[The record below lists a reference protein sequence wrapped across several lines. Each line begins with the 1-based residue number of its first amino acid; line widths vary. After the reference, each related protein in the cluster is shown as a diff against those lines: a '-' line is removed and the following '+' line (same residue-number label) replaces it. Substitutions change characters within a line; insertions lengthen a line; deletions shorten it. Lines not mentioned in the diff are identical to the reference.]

1 MAALRTDYKD
11 DIYQGNRK
19 YIQTKNEDGTVS
31 FSDATQYEQE
41 GDYFGAN
48 EINIISQAVN
58 EAQDKADQAFQS
70 ASDGKTAIKNAIT
83 GVDPEV
89 VIPAD
94 PTFIQL
100 ATAIGQIET
109 GIDTSD
115 ATVTAGDIIA
125 PKTAYGPEGKI
136 TGTMVNNGAINQALA
151 VNGTYTI
158 PKGYHNGSGKVT
170 QSISTKAAQTYT
182 PGTSNQIIA
191 ANQYLS
197 GAQTI
202 LGDADLIPAN
212 ILNTANIFG
221 VQGAAIAGKR
231 FATVNATTSPD
242 RRLTRYRIPN
252 TSSDG
257 NIQFAYIYI
266 PNLNLGF
273 TPRIIM
279 TTGTNGYTSLYY
291 RDGLLLL
298 ESSIGL
304 YSYNLSYVN
313 TAGSMYHCALN
324 DGSGQ
329 DPRDFIIMDSA
340 VNMPVTIVA
349 WE

>member
-1 MAALRTDYKD
+1 MATLRTDYKD

-83 GVDPEV
+83 GVDPTV
-89 VIPAD
+89 PIPTDA
-94 PTFIQL
+94 TFAQL
-100 ATAIGQIET
+100 AAAIGQIET

-115 ATVTAGDIIA
+115 ATATAEYLLANLTMYVNNLKVI
-125 PKTAYGPEGKI
+125 
-136 TGTMVNNGAINQALA
+136 GTMVNNGAVNQSLPI
-151 VNGTYTI
+151 NGTYII

-170 QSISTKAAQTYT
+170 QSLTTKAAQTYT
-182 PGTSNQIIA
+182 PGTANQTIA
-191 ANQYLS
+191 AGQYLS
-197 GAQTI
+197 DIQTI
-202 LGDADLIPAN
+202 LGDPDLIPAN

-231 FATVNATTSPD
+231 FASGSVFCGLTQYVFYSRAGGGNSWYGLTVSGLTFKPSIIVCMFRDTRNDGTSYAGDSYTIYSPITGYVLMFTAYDNSGQTSVTSYQVNVGDCYVNASGF
-242 RRLTRYRIPN
+242 RLPALPN
-252 TSSDG
+252 VT
-257 NIQFAYIYI
+257 
-266 PNLNLGF
+266 
-273 TPRIIM
+273 
-279 TTGTNGYTSLYY
+279 
-291 RDGLLLL
+291 
-298 ESSIGL
+298 
-304 YSYNLSYVN
+304 YNW
-313 TAGSMYHCALN
+313 M
-324 DGSGQ
+324 
-329 DPRDFIIMDSA
+329 
-340 VNMPVTIVA
+340 A